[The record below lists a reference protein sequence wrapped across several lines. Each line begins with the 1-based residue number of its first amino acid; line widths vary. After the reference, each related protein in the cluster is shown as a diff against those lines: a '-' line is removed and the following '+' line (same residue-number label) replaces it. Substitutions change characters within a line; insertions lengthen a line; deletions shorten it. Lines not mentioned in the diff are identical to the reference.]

1 MIRCSQALSAAFLA
15 LWAASVVACS
25 DDPVVVP
32 PSGDA
37 GVAPDGSVGRP
48 DATADSGVVRP
59 DSGTDGGMTT
69 PDSGPVTTAC
79 NNPPIPDPTSGSCNF
94 TAGTGDA
101 TLIRGNLVAPE
112 GYLENAHLLIDAEG
126 VILCAACDCSASAG
140 FATAR
145 RIECK
150 DGVVSPGLINAHD
163 HITFNVPAPPASRTE
178 RYEHRHDWRRGNNGH
193 TRIPSP
199 STAGGENAIRWS
211 ELRNLMAGGTAV
223 NGSGS
228 AAGLIRNLD
237 RAQHLEGLN
246 QPAVRYQTF
255 PLDDNDGTTRTMDCN
270 YGMGDTPGDIANVD
284 AYTPHI
290 AEGINLEAQNEFQ
303 CLSGAAAGAVD
314 LVTRKTALI
323 HGVGLEPQEFGTM
336 ATVGAS
342 LIWSPRSNID
352 LYGHTA
358 LVTTARRMGVRIAL
372 GTDWVA
378 TGSINMLRELRCADD
393 YNRLF
398 LAGAFSDRDLVD
410 MATIAAA
417 EALASDDLI
426 GSLRAGRQADVSIF
440 DGRSNRGYRAVLD
453 AEPDDVVLVM
463 RGGDILY
470 GDDGLVASALGGG
483 DGCEAVDVCGRA
495 KSLCLMRD
503 TGVTLDAVRGALTD
517 PYALFFCGE
526 PTGEPTC
533 LPSRPNEFTGM
544 SRMGDADGDG
554 MLDMNDNCPNV
565 FNPPRPLDNNVQG
578 DADGDM
584 TGDACDVCPLD
595 ANSTTCSAANPN
607 DRDGDGA
614 PNATDNCPNDANAD
628 QLDSDRDMTGDVCD
642 ACPMVAN
649 PGGAACPVTIYA
661 MKQGTANGAV
671 LIRGVVVTAVASLG
685 YFVQAVQGTP
695 AYDAVLGA
703 DYSATFV
710 FTGAGGMK
718 PAVGDMVDV
727 SGSTT
732 VFNGQREL
740 ERSSFVV
747 TMAGATLPAPLVVL
761 PAEVATGG
769 MRAEELEGVLLEVQG
784 VTVTSIDPP
793 LGMGDTAPSN
803 EFVVAGSL
811 RVNDY
816 MYRVMPSPRVG
827 TTYGFVRGV
836 LRIANGDYKLE
847 PRTAADV
854 ASPPQ
859 LSALTPATPFLALG
873 RTATLTAV
881 LTRTTTQTTVVSL
894 MASSGDLSV
903 PMAVT
908 IASGADRASFVVRAL
923 AATTGA
929 PTVVTASLGMVS
941 VTTSIRVYDDAA
953 PRRIVALELDATALP
968 LGGMTT
974 GRFALDLPAPAGG
987 LPVRLAVTPGAR
999 GSVMPRTATVAAGVA
1014 DAAFLLIVGTS
1025 TGTGRVEATLGAQTA
1040 TVAFSV
1046 SASQTRPAQNA
1057 GDLVITEIL
1066 INVQGST
1073 EAGREWFEVYNP
1085 TTDTLTLGGLIV
1097 ADSAGQVTAAMMSGE
1112 IAPGGYRVF
1121 ATSAAAA
1128 SNGGLMNAI
1137 AFNLALNNGNDR
1149 VQLRRGNTVIDEVTW
1164 AMGWPGGDGVA
1175 ICLRA
1180 PYGDNSVPAS
1190 WGTSVGTYG
1199 PNPDTGSPGVASN
1212 ATNCP

>member
-25 DDPVVVP
+25 DDPIVVP

-37 GVAPDGSVGRP
+37 GTAPDGSVGRP

-163 HITFNVPAPPASRTE
+163 HITYNVPAPVPSRTE

-199 STAGGENAIRWS
+199 PTGGVRWS
-211 ELRNLMAGGTAV
+211 EVRNLLAGGTAV

-228 AAGLIRNLD
+228 AAGLVRNLD
-237 RAQHLEGLN
+237 VANNSGLT
-246 QPAVRYQTF
+246 QPAVEYQTF
-255 PLDDNDGTTRTMDCN
+255 PLDDGGGETRTSGCM
-270 YGMGDTPGDIANVD
+270 YGSSPDTESVLANVD

-290 AEGINLEAQNEFQ
+290 AEGINREAQNEFM
-303 CLSGAAAGAVD
+303 CLSGAVPEAIR

-323 HGVGLEPQEFGTM
+323 HGVGLEPQEFGAM
-336 ATVGAS
+336 AAVGAS

-358 LVTTARRMGVRIAL
+358 MVTAARRMGVRIAL

-378 TGSINMLRELRCADD
+378 TGSMNMLRELRCADD

-398 LAGAFSDRDLVD
+398 LANYFSDRDLVD
-410 MATIAAA
+410 MATVTAA
-417 EALASDDLI
+417 EVLASDDFI
-426 GSLRAGRQADVSIF
+426 GSLRPGRLADVSIF
-440 DGRSNRGYRAVLD
+440 DGRANRGYRAIVD
-453 AEPDDVVLVM
+453 AKPDDVVLVM
-463 RGGDILY
+463 RAGDVLY
-470 GDDGLVASALGGG
+470 GDGGIVAEMLGSTA
-483 DGCEAVDVCGRA
+483 GCEAIDVCGRM
-495 KSLCLMRD
+495 KSLCLERD
-503 TGVTLDAVRGALTD
+503 TGQSLSALRSSLTN
-517 PYALFFCGE
+517 PYDLFFCGE
-526 PTGEPTC
+526 PVGEPTC
-533 LPSRPNEFTGM
+533 LPTRPNEFTGM

-584 TGDACDVCPLD
+584 AGDACDVCPLD
-595 ANSTTCSAANPN
+595 ANSTACAVPNLN

-614 PNATDNCPNDANAD
+614 PNATDNCPDDPNAD
-628 QLDSDRDMTGDVCD
+628 QVDTDMDMTGDVCD
-642 ACPMVAN
+642 ACPMVPN
-649 PGGAACPVTIYA
+649 PAGAACPVTIYA

-671 LIRGVVVTAVASLG
+671 LIRGVVVTAVAGNG

-710 FTGAGGMK
+710 FTGAAGMK

-793 LGMGDTAPSN
+793 VGMGDSTPNN

-999 GSVMPRTATVAAGVA
+999 GSVMPRTATVAAGAA

-1066 INVQGST
+1066 MNPSGA
-1073 EAGREWFEVYNP
+1073 EERFREWIEVHNP
-1085 TTDTLTLGGLIV
+1085 TTDTI
-1097 ADSAGQVTAAMMSGE
+1097 SMSGVVVE
-1112 IAPGGYRVF
+1112 DLIRSYALPGTTAIAPGGYLVLSYE
-1121 ATSAAAA
+1121 ANPLA
-1128 SNGGLMNAI
+1128 NGGIMGAVSYGSADI
-1137 AFNLALNNGNDR
+1137 QLNNGTETVR
-1149 VQLRRGNTVIDEVTW
+1149 IRAGSSVIDEVSW
-1164 AMGWPGGDGVA
+1164 SPGWPTADGVA
-1175 ICLRA
+1175 MCLRA
-1180 PYGDNSVPAS
+1180 PYAADNSRVEAWGQAS
-1190 WGTSVGTYG
+1190 TTFGSTS
-1199 PNPDTGSPGVASN
+1199 NLGSPGVAN
-1212 ATNCP
+1212 VPNNCP